1 MYWQYMAV
9 YTIGYSGFSPE
20 EFLHTLAKFGVEAV
34 VDVRRY
40 PRSKTAFYTASALRE
55 ELGRV
60 GVEYLWFGELGALGV
75 RGPRAGC
82 VDSATFDMYVW
93 RLYHYAPA
101 ILQLDEL
108 ARLAERRV
116 VALVCR
122 EEDWRRCHRQ
132 FIADYLAR
140 RGFPVLHIRKRGT
153 EGHVKTKCAEVF
165 DPPPVDVVRRVYEDF
180 RHLCSAGPVYLF
192 GGALEGSA
200 ADVDVVVYGLGEEL
214 PRGYDAQFIPAP
226 REDLFHFH
234 VTYNGVLI
242 CGKPI
247 KIPFERSLANEL
259 GETEERVR
267 AFLHSG
273 DPVVVCKAA
282 KELAFA
288 AAAVLCG
295 PRTSTWKRVKQC
307 LEGRGLELPQA
318 FKNCLAPPPPEVLKL
333 HRSFVEKIAEVLRG
347 FRASEPR
354 GR

>member
-1 MYWQYMAV
+1 
-9 YTIGYSGFSPE
+9 
-20 EFLHTLAKFGVEAV
+20 
-34 VDVRRY
+34 
-40 PRSKTAFYTASALRE
+40 
-55 ELGRV
+55 
-60 GVEYLWFGELGALGV
+60 
-75 RGPRAGC
+75 
-82 VDSATFDMYVW
+82 
-93 RLYHYAPA
+93 
-101 ILQLDEL
+101 
-108 ARLAERRV
+108 
-116 VALVCR
+116 
-122 EEDWRRCHRQ
+122 
-132 FIADYLAR
+132 
-140 RGFPVLHIRKRGT
+140 
-153 EGHVKTKCAEVF
+153 
-165 DPPPVDVVRRVYEDF
+165 
-180 RHLCSAGPVYLF
+180 
-192 GGALEGSA
+192 
-200 ADVDVVVYGLGEEL
+200 VVYGLGEEL

-273 DPVVVCKAA
+273 DPVLVCKAA

-295 PRTSTWKRVKQC
+295 PRTSTWRRVKQC

-318 FKNCLAPPPPEVLKL
+318 FKNCLAPPPPEVLKI
-333 HRSFVEKIAEVLRG
+333 HRSFVEKTVEVLRG